1 MRCLHG
7 LTLKNNV
14 FITFICDVGGG
25 RTHAMVCLWR
35 SEGNLWE
42 SVLLMLCGFWG
53 LNSGCPVWLKA
64 LYPLSL
70 LYFYDCPFFSTVKAL
85 DGKLQVSTP
94 RVGKVFGAPG
104 LPKASRKA
112 LGTVN
117 RVTEKPVK
125 SSKPLQSKQ
134 PTLSVKK
141 VSVGCE
147 HLHMC
152 WRFIKKK
159 FILCFVYVS
168 AYKQTTCVQ
177 APKEAGRRRWVL
189 WQWSCSRCELPY
201 VGARN

>member
-1 MRCLHG
+1 M
-7 LTLKNNV
+7 
-14 FITFICDVGGG
+14 I
-25 RTHAMVCLWR
+25 
-35 SEGNLWE
+35 
-42 SVLLMLCGFWG
+42 VL
-53 LNSGCPVWLKA
+53 
-64 LYPLSL
+64 
-70 LYFYDCPFFSTVKAL
+70 FFSTVKAL

-141 VSVGCE
+141 VSEGCE
-147 HLHMC
+147 YLHMC

-159 FILCFVYVS
+159 VYCFYS
-168 AYKQTTCVQ
+168 CICICVQ
-177 APKEAGRRRWVL
+177 ADYMCAGTQGGRKRAL
-189 WQWSCSRCELPY
+189 GS
-201 VGARN
+201 